1 MRIVVLPG
9 IWPPD
14 VGGPATHGPEL
25 ARFLVG
31 RGHSVQ
37 VVTMASAPPTELPC
51 PVTTVDRARPFPV
64 RYGELTLRA
73 ARAARQA
80 DLVYAS
86 STYAAAAVASSASRR
101 PLVAKLVSDPAY
113 ERARRWGLFD
123 GTLEDFQHAGGT
135 RLTALKRARTRA
147 LARARTLIVPSRY
160 LAEIAR
166 GWNLDPKR
174 LHVVPNPAPPARA
187 ATATERTGLVFAGRL
202 TRQKAMHVA
211 LDALAYVPTTA
222 LTIIGDGPDRARL
235 ERHAHDAGLNGRVR
249 FVGSLPREEVL
260 DALAGAEAAVLSS
273 DWENFPHAAVEALA
287 VGTPMVAT
295 TVGGVGEIVS
305 DGVNGLLVPPGSP
318 EAFGHALQRLLESPE
333 LRTRLSDGARD
344 SVLELDADRIY
355 GRIEELLEAACRL
368 TNGAEHAAPTHPHGR
383 PDAIHR
389 CRCPDWLTRKFDALE
404 RQLDY
409 RVIAS
414 VDERAPGST
423 TARAIPP
430 ARAEPDQAARRRPL
444 LPPAAVPRAP
454 ADHRLPPR
462 GDHRREPLL
471 GRGVA
476 RRTGDGRVDNG
487 RRSSIEIHGDWR
499 TATRLYGSPSR
510 RVLSPLADAV
520 GRIAL
525 RRGDAVRASVQLHGG
540 PRRGSPWASR

>member
-1 MRIVVLPG
+1 M
-9 IWPPD
+9 
-14 VGGPATHGPEL
+14 
-25 ARFLVG
+25 
-31 RGHSVQ
+31 
-37 VVTMASAPPTELPC
+37 
-51 PVTTVDRARPFPV
+51 
-64 RYGELTLRA
+64 
-73 ARAARQA
+73 
-80 DLVYAS
+80 
-86 STYAAAAVASSASRR
+86 ASSASRR

-187 ATATERTGLVFAGRL
+187 ATSTERTGLVFAGRL

-333 LRTRLSDGARD
+333 LQHSPLRRSPRVGARAGRRQD
-344 SVLELDADRIY
+344 LQADRAAVAGGGPVVTDESAEPRRPRILMV
-355 GRIEELLEAACRL
+355 GRMTYTLPLP
-368 TNGAEHAAPTHPHGR
+368 G
-383 PDAIHR
+383 
-389 CRCPDWLTRKFDALE
+389 WLARKFDALE

-409 RVIAS
+409 ASSRPRTRAAAPSDDRFHLLQRSRIKVLDGVLFYLRLPFHVRRQINEFRPEAIIAES
-414 VDERAPGST
+414 PYTAAPALVGRAM
-423 TARAIPP
+423 ARGKAADRDRG
-430 ARAEPDQAARRRPL
+430 ARRLADGDSALRIAVAPRPLAARRRRRPDRA
-444 LPPAAVPRAP
+444 PPRRRRPRAVE
-454 ADHRLPPR
+454 L
-462 GDHRREPLL
+462 
-471 GRGVA
+471 
-476 RRTGDGRVDNG
+476 
-487 RRSSIEIHGDWR
+487 HG
-499 TATRLYGSPSR
+499 
-510 RVLSPLADAV
+510 
-520 GRIAL
+520 
-525 RRGDAVRASVQLHGG
+525 RASSRTSV
-540 PRRGSPWASR
+540 GSR